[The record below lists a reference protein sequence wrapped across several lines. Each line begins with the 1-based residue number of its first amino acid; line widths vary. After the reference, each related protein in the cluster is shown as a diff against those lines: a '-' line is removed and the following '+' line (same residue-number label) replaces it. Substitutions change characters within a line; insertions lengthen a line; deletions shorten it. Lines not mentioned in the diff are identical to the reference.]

1 MRSFKQQA
9 DRIVELI
16 DSGFCNVEELLRLL
30 KNAAE
35 QYHQENPELSRRCF
49 DVDIQDEYVDF
60 AFRNP
65 DVNQGNQGENQTFI
79 RNQKPRDKFSD
90 ESLLGWVRS
99 SIRRLAEVELQWYQ
113 MNVWYQF
120 KRDSLYPGNSKLCR
134 DNAKW
139 SETGLRRIKQGVYAV
154 RHDAI
159 SQYVRSDLR
168 EESTFVV
175 YRG

>member
-16 DSGFCNVEELLRLL
+16 DSGFSDVEDLLPLLR
-30 KNAAE
+30 KAAE
-35 QYHQENPELSRRCF
+35 QYHRENPELSRRCF

-60 AFRNP
+60 AFWNP
-65 DVNQGNQGENQTFI
+65 DVHQGQGENQTFI
-79 RNQKPRDKFSD
+79 RNQKTRDRFGDK
-90 ESLLGWVRS
+90 SLLSWVRS

-113 MNVWYQF
+113 LNVWYQF
-120 KRDSLYPGNSKLCR
+120 KRDSLYPGDSKLSR

-139 SETGLRRIKQGVYAV
+139 SKTGLRRIEQGVYAV

-159 SQYVRSDLR
+159 SQYVKSDLR
-168 EESTFVV
+168 DESTFVV